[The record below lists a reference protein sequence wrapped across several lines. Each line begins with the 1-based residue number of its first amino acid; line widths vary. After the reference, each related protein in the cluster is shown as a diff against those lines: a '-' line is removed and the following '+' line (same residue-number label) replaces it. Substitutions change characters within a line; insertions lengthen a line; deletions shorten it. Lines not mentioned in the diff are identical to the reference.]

1 MLPQHLPNW
10 AHVVRHHA
18 IRATD
23 AYEIAVAADRAR
35 PAQADVGYRLY
46 WMRQGFLASHEVPAT
61 PDGYVVIGRHTQC
74 DVVIDDER
82 AVSLRHVLVRCTS
95 TDDGEPVLS
104 VLDLQTNEGFE
115 LSDGTKQH
123 SIAATGPLVFR
134 IGIHAIVAL
143 PSSGGYPDHLPMP
156 HVDREPQR
164 PPEAARP
171 RGATSEERA
180 KAPMHRPNVVM
191 QDAMS
196 PPAPPSP
203 KPQSELV
210 ARSRAVSRVTLMP
223 MSVDLS
229 QRRSVWPGEPAPF
242 SAVPGGEPYLY
253 EIALEPHGNSRR
265 RAIVRLTGAD
275 LDHGV
280 LIGRADKCVDEGLR
294 AILSENISRVHVLL
308 VRDKGICRL
317 YDIASMNGTY
327 VGNGKVRCIPLAD
340 EGTTVTLL
348 RSGGATLHWKS
359 LVVLQ

>member
-1 MLPQHLPNW
+1 
-10 AHVVRHHA
+10 
-18 IRATD
+18 
-23 AYEIAVAADRAR
+23 
-35 PAQADVGYRLY
+35 
-46 WMRQGFLASHEVPAT
+46 VPAT

-95 TDDGEPVLS
+95 TDDGEPILS
-104 VLDLQTNEGFE
+104 VLDLRTNECFE

-156 HVDREPQR
+156 HVDREYARSLTPPDR
-164 PPEAARP
+164 P
-171 RGATSEERA
+171 
-180 KAPMHRPNVVM
+180 KVIM
-191 QDAMS
+191 QDAVQPS
-196 PPAPPSP
+196 PPAPAPGSR
-203 KPQSELV
+203 PQSQLYGPP
-210 ARSRAVSRVTLMP
+210 SRAVSRITLMP

-242 SAVPGGEPYLY
+242 SAVPGGAPYLY

-308 VRDKGICRL
+308 VRDKGVCRL

-348 RSGGATLHWKS
+348 RAGGATLTWKS